1 MFALVLRM
9 TGTALSRNLGIL
21 ASMGNPASYVQ
32 AAGSG
37 NMSPV
42 LPGKKPWSGLG
53 HAGHDLIP
61 KTLEQQK
68 SYASFSN

>member
-1 MFALVLRM
+1 MPALILRM
-9 TGTALSRNLGIL
+9 IGTELSRNPGIL
-21 ASMGNPASYVQ
+21 ASRGNPASYVQ

-42 LPGKKPWSGLG
+42 LPGKKPWSDLS
-53 HAGHDLIP
+53 HAGHNRII

>member
-1 MFALVLRM
+1 MSALVLRM
-9 TGTALSRNLGIL
+9 TGIALSRNPRIL
-21 ASMGNPASYVQ
+21 TSRGNPASYVQ

-42 LPGKKPWSGLG
+42 LPGKKPWSDLS
-53 HAGHDLIP
+53 HARHDLFLE
-61 KTLEQQK
+61 TLEQQK